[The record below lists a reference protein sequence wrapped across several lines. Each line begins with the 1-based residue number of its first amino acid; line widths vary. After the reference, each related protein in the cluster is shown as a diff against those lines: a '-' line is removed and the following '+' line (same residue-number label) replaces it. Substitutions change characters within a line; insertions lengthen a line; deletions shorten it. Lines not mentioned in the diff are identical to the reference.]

1 VIVAHIMGIPIEE
14 SVLQLAPAGAAIATT
29 IAIAAR
35 AGLARLSRRL
45 RRRQSSAAQGI
56 SDARAAGLQA
66 RRSGMEEV
74 ETSTIPE
81 GRGS

>member
-14 SVLQLAPAGAAIATT
+14 SVLQLAPAGAATVIAV
-29 IAIAAR
+29 AIAAR
-35 AGLARLSRRL
+35 TTLGRL

-56 SDARAAGLQA
+56 SDARAAGRQA

-74 ETSTIPE
+74 ETSNIPE
-81 GRGS
+81 GRRS